1 MICVRAYWILPNRDQ
16 RDDILASDGEKIVPL
31 RQLIDPRLRPEGF
44 SHGVPSELLEK
55 CGPKQLD
62 RILFAQSFPDWRDH
76 QRLFSVL
83 TPAGVD
89 SSGRVVHLGVV
100 FILEPHER
108 PSFDLSCAG
117 LPQAEQAYAH
127 ALLRRLASPQPEDS
141 WAHSVLELIEL
152 PAGRGSATNVQLQ
165 RAVVPFNFLYAL
177 GPNGLIKSNAPWR
190 KLRSRSVIV
199 VMVLAAL
206 GVWLC
211 ERACHHIP
219 RASVSIGAVT
229 WRFT

>member
-16 RDDILASDGEKIVPL
+16 RDDILASDGEKVVAL
-31 RQLIDPRLRPEGF
+31 RQLIEPRLRPEGF

-55 CGPKQLD
+55 CAPKQLA

-100 FILEPHER
+100 FILDPHER
-108 PSFDLSCAG
+108 PSFDLSYAG
-117 LPQAEQAYAH
+117 LPEADQAYAH
-127 ALLRRLASPQPEDS
+127 ALLRRLASPQRGDS

-152 PAGRGSATNVQLQ
+152 PSGRGPATNVELQ
-165 RAVVPFNFLYAL
+165 RALVPFYSLYVL
-177 GPNGLIKSNAPWR
+177 GPNGLVKSNAPWR

-199 VMVLAAL
+199 LIVLAAL

-211 ERACHHIP
+211 ERACHYTP
-219 RASVSIGAVT
+219 RASASTGAVT
-229 WRFT
+229 WRFS